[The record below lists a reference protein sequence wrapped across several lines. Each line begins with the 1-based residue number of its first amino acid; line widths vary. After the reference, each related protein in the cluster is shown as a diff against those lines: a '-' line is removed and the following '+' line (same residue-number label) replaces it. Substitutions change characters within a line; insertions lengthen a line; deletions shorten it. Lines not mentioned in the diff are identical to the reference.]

1 MFWSA
6 ESLHSKSV
14 SLHRNLNIV
23 LMLRLKE
30 ILKERKMSEQELAKK
45 LGVTRQYVNAI
56 VKERSSCSLDTL
68 AKIAKALDAPVIS
81 LFDGYQEPSKP
92 QKLIGTI
99 KIPNSDIVLQVMMA
113 M

>member
-6 ESLHSKSV
+6 ESLHYKRV

-30 ILKERKMSEQELAKK
+30 ILKERKMSE

-81 LFDGYQEPSKP
+81 LFEGDQEPSKP
-92 QKLIGTI
+92 QKMIGTI
-99 KIPNSDIVLQVMMA
+99 KIPNSDIVLQVMMT

>member
-6 ESLHSKSV
+6 ESLHFKRV

-23 LMLRLKE
+23 LMLRL
-30 ILKERKMSEQELAKK
+30 K

-81 LFDGYQEPSKP
+81 LFDGYQESTKP

-99 KIPNSDIVLQVMMA
+99 KIPNSDIVLQVMMTV
-113 M
+113 

>member
-1 MFWSA
+1 
-6 ESLHSKSV
+6 
-14 SLHRNLNIV
+14 
-23 LMLRLKE
+23 MLRLKE
-30 ILKERKMSEQELAKK
+30 ILKERKMSEQELANK

-81 LFDGYQEPSKP
+81 LFDGYQESTKP

-99 KIPNSDIVLQVMMA
+99 KIPNSDICWIHANDICDVVYMWYYVRSNC
-113 M
+113 